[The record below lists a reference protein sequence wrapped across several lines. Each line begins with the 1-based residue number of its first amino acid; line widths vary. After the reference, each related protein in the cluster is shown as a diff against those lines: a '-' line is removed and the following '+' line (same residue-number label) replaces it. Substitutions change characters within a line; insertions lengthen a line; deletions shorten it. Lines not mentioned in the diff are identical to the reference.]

1 MPRMLFKFGI
11 FSMLCLCISHKSHN
25 SGHYFDFDGEV
36 YFPGLEFVHYTDYDL
51 FILRSYF
58 SYARMIAIWIVKR
71 K

>member
-36 YFPGLEFVHYTDYDL
+36 YFPGLEFVHYTD
-51 FILRSYF
+51 
-58 SYARMIAIWIVKR
+58 
-71 K
+71 